1 MSLNTA
7 NKRSKTAPDA
17 SIVLSLYLT
26 VAKPMIMIT
35 IAIVIVII
43 IIIIIII
50 IIMLVVII
58 NKQ

>member
-43 IIIIIII
+43 IIIIII
-50 IIMLVVII
+50 MLVVII

>member
-43 IIIIIII
+43 IIIII
-50 IIMLVVII
+50 MLVVII